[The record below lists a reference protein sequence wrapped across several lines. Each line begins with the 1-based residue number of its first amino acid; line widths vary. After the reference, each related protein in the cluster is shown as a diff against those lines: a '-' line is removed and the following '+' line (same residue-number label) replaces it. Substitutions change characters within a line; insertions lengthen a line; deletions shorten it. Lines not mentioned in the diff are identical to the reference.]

1 MNETNVKRG
10 DLKGNDQAGHVET
23 RPLKEDIENEAFKE
37 QVKITVTPVEEA
49 TQSRQTLP
57 FSVRAF
63 DAMREDAW
71 VARYNPVQIREY
83 LDFKAVGQEEAK
95 KALSVAL
102 FLHLLSFHKNGNIEK
117 THENRVILLIGPSG
131 SGKTLL
137 ASSLAQFAQLPCVII
152 DASQLSADGWK
163 GLNKDDIFRQLYA
176 KKGEG
181 RPDYGIIVLDEF
193 DKLITKVRGTPHE
206 AYTKL
211 DQQSL
216 LGMLDGTPVSEAR
229 GTQVYQTGNNL
240 FILTG
245 AFTELEELRKKKR
258 AAHQIGF
265 GSEFQEGTEGE
276 QDIRAELIELGM
288 LPELAGRITTIAFT
302 HALSQDEI
310 YEAVTDSDGSCL
322 QRYQELLRY
331 IGRELS
337 YSEEFV
343 RNVIRDGM
351 KNNLGVREIKN
362 HLAEL
367 LNEKIYRMFQRREN
381 EIRLEEAKDWER

>member
-1 MNETNVKRG
+1 MNETNVKCG
-10 DLKGNDQAGHVET
+10 DLKGNDQVEHAET
-23 RPLKEDIENEAFKE
+23 QTLKEDIKNEATKE
-37 QVKITVTPVEEA
+37 QVKITVAPVEEPM
-49 TQSRQTLP
+49 QSRPTSP
-57 FSVRAF
+57 FTVRAF

-71 VARYNPVQIREY
+71 VARYNPIQIRGY
-83 LDFKAVGQEEAK
+83 LDFKVVGQKEVKE
-95 KALSVAL
+95 ALSVAL
-102 FLHLLSFHKNGNIEK
+102 FLHLLSYHKNGNVEK

-137 ASSLAQFAQLPCVII
+137 ASSLAQFAQLPCVTI

-163 GLNKDDIFRQLYA
+163 GLNKDDIFRQLYT

-216 LGMLDGTPVSEAR
+216 LGILDGTPVSEAR

-265 GSEFQEGTEGE
+265 GSEFQDGTEEE
-276 QDIRAELIELGM
+276 QDIRVELIELGM
-288 LPELAGRITTIAFT
+288 LSELAGRITTIAFT
-302 HALSQDEI
+302 HVLSEDEI
-310 YEAVTDSDGSCL
+310 YEAVTDAACS
-322 QRYQELLRY
+322 
-331 IGRELS
+331 
-337 YSEEFV
+337 
-343 RNVIRDGM
+343 VIR
-351 KNNLGVREIKN
+351 I
-362 HLAEL
+362 
-367 LNEKIYRMFQRREN
+367 F
-381 EIRLEEAKDWER
+381 

>member
-1 MNETNVKRG
+1 MNGMNVKCG
-10 DLKGNDQAGHVET
+10 NLQGNDQAEHAET
-23 RPLKEDIENEAFKE
+23 QTLKEDIENEASKE
-37 QVKITVTPVEEA
+37 QVKITVTPVEEPM
-49 TQSRQTLP
+49 QSRQTSP
-57 FSVRAF
+57 FTVRAF
-63 DAMREDAW
+63 DAMREEAW
-71 VARYNPVQIREY
+71 VARYNPVQIRGY
-83 LDFKAVGQEEAK
+83 LDFKAVGQKEAK

-102 FLHLLSFHKNGNIEK
+102 FLHLLSFHKNGNVEK

-137 ASSLAQFAQLPCVII
+137 ANSLAQFAQLPCVTI

-229 GTQVYQTGNNL
+229 GTQVYPTGNNL

-245 AFTELEELRKKKR
+245 AFMELEELRKKKR

-265 GSEFQEGTEGE
+265 GSEFQDGTEEE
-276 QDIRAELIELGM
+276 QNIRAELIELGM

-302 HALSQDEI
+302 HALSEDEM

-322 QRYQELLRY
+322 QRYQDLLRY
-331 IGRELS
+331 IGRDLS

-362 HLAEL
+362 HLTEL
-367 LNEKIYRMFQRREN
+367 LNEKIYQMFRRREY
-381 EIRLEEAKDWER
+381 EIRLREAKDRER